1 MNLNQTESRIYRSAL
16 YSSDINPHE
25 VRIVN
30 RTNCFTGNSKL
41 FGKRDL
47 NAITSLEKKGLIQFR
62 TRYAHH
68 YEWSGILHSG
78 TKWELATTIYEVW
91 PAEQKQ

>member
-30 RTNCFTGNSKL
+30 HPNSRVVTRLASDCESQNSIASKIVRNRL
-41 FGKRDL
+41 TSF
-47 NAITSLEKKGLIQFR
+47 ISTSL
-62 TRYAHH
+62 
-68 YEWSGILHSG
+68 
-78 TKWELATTIYEVW
+78 V
-91 PAEQKQ
+91 